1 MTILSE
7 SDMDLLKALQ
17 NTLTELSRARV
28 KSGRS
33 LNEYNYIRSR
43 VLNSVELYF
52 NDAESYRVIESFGKL
67 PHRVSQQPDSVE
79 SHQLALFLQ
88 HLIDDFTSVLLM
100 VEKKAGDVR
109 ELFISDKDFAYEIL
123 SKHSSGWMDSCQDC
137 GQSLH
142 LKYDLF
148 AKNVVLAQKRL
159 RKAEEVVC
167 SYRQPK
173 PLELDLL
180 CPSKRLL
187 ISDSLNEFV
196 VTNSSTLKRHYNEFV
211 SHQLR
216 GLSSTSLKGKALLSE
231 FYASHNL
238 GHFFVGKGPL
248 FLSHDTQQAVFSKHT
263 ADQTEP
269 FIQVRSMF
277 VTMMDYAEFSG
288 FCNQLGLDIYETLKA
303 QDARLIDLEQNV
315 LRMRYAFDDSTQL
328 PTICLEP
335 GKTEEKGDHF
345 IKAIA

>member
-1 MTILSE
+1 
-7 SDMDLLKALQ
+7 MDLLKALQ
-17 NTLTELSRARV
+17 NTLIELGRARA

-33 LNEYNYIRSR
+33 LNDYNYIRSR

-52 NDAESYRVIESFGKL
+52 NDSESYRVIESFSKL
-67 PHRVSQQPDSVE
+67 PHRASQQPATAE
-79 SHQLALFLQ
+79 SHQLELFIQ
-88 HLIDDFTSVLLM
+88 HLIDDYTSVLLM

-109 ELFISDKDFAYEIL
+109 DLFISDKDFANEIL
-123 SKHSSGWMDSCQDC
+123 SKHTSGWMDSCQDC

-142 LKYDLF
+142 LKYDLVG
-148 AKNVVLAQKRL
+148 KRVVLAEKRL
-159 RKAEEVVC
+159 RKAEEIVC
-167 SYRQPK
+167 SYREPK

-187 ISDSLNEFV
+187 ISDSLNDFV
-196 VTNSSTLKRHYNEFV
+196 VTNSSTLTQHYKEFV
-211 SHQLR
+211 SRELR

-238 GHFFVGKGPL
+238 GHFFVGKGAL
-248 FLSHDTQQAVFSKHT
+248 YLSHDSRQALFCKNN
-263 ADQTEP
+263 AEQAEP
-269 FIQVRSMF
+269 FITVRSMF

-288 FCNQLGLDIYETLKA
+288 FCHQLGLDIYETLKA

-315 LRMRYAFDDSTQL
+315 LRIRYAVNDKDTQM
-328 PTICLEP
+328 PSICLAP
-335 GKTEEKGDHF
+335 ASSQDSGDEF

>member
-1 MTILSE
+1 
-7 SDMDLLKALQ
+7 MDLLKALQ
-17 NTLTELSRARV
+17 NTLTELSRARA

-52 NDAESYRVIESFGKL
+52 NEAECCRVIESFGEL
-67 PHRVSQQPDSVE
+67 SHRVSQLPDSLD

-109 ELFISDKDFAYEIL
+109 ELFTSDKDFAGEIL
-123 SKHSSGWMDSCQDC
+123 AMHASGWLDSCQDC

-142 LKYDLF
+142 LKYDLLT
-148 AKNVVLAQKRL
+148 KKVILAQKRL
-159 RKAEEVVC
+159 RKTEDIVC

-196 VTNSSTLKRHYNEFV
+196 VTNSSALKQHYNEFV
-211 SHQLR
+211 SRELR

-231 FYASHNL
+231 FYASHTL

-248 FLSHDTQQAVFSKHT
+248 YLSRDTQQLVFSKH
-263 ADQTEP
+263 AAEHTEP

-288 FCNQLGLDIYETLKA
+288 FCNQLGLDINETLKA
-303 QDARLIDLEQNV
+303 QDARLVDLEQNE
-315 LRMRYAFDDSTQL
+315 LRIRYAFNDSDRQV

-335 GKTEEKGDHF
+335 GKVEEKGDHF